1 MRYTPLLCHKSRHS
15 IAILALL
22 MVSLN
27 SVNCSAAPITFN
39 SALPVSQDEWL
50 VRSLITIDERSSTIN
65 GSEAERTQLSL
76 VSVLGYGINANWS
89 TFGVLPLRDISLSR
103 NGLRQSESAIGDA
116 EIFSRYEV
124 LRIDKARSTF
134 RVAPFAG
141 IRLPTGEIDVTSDGT
156 TDIFA
161 GVIVTSANVKQNFDF
176 QLRYDLN
183 GRQEQFNAGD
193 SINIDLSWQKR
204 VFPKQ
209 IKADTKGFWFAAL
222 ETNLNYTEN
231 NRLAGNPDPN
241 SGGFTA
247 SVSPGI
253 QYISRRWI
261 AELAVRI
268 PIIRNLNGTA
278 LEPDYTVF
286 TGIRANF

>member
-1 MRYTPLLCHKSRHS
+1 MISLSS
-15 IAILALL
+15 I
-22 MVSLN
+22 
-27 SVNCSAAPITFN
+27 NCSAAPITFN

-50 VRSLITIDERSSTIN
+50 VRGLITIDERSSTIN
-65 GSEAERTQLSL
+65 SSQVERTQLSL
-76 VSVLGYGINANWS
+76 VSVLGYGINAKWS
-89 TFGVLPLRDISLSR
+89 AFAVLPVRDVSLSL
-103 NGLRQSESAIGDA
+103 NGLSHSESAIADT

-141 IRLPTGEIDVTSDGT
+141 IRLPTGEIDITSDGT

-161 GVIVTSANVKQNFDF
+161 GLIITSANVKQNFDF

-183 GRQEQFNAGD
+183 GKQEQFNAGN
-193 SINIDLSWQKR
+193 SFNIDFSWQKR
-204 VFPKQ
+204 VLPKQ
-209 IKADTKGFWFAAL
+209 IKADTKGFWFSAL
-222 ETNLNYTEN
+222 EINLNYTEN
-231 NRLAGNPDPN
+231 NRLAGNLDLN

-247 SVSPGI
+247 SISPGI

-268 PIIRNLNGTA
+268 PIIRNLNGAT